1 MRETRDDEA
10 RFVVVVGPRC
20 ARMAR
25 PDLSGCSVMIAQIRR
40 NLGTSRL
47 AAYTLAAVAT
57 AAAILSMAGCQ
68 KPAAVVEPPPPI
80 VGVIESRRMSVPVM
94 VTPNGTTRALEDVT
108 IRARVRGF
116 LNERHFAEGS
126 LVKKGQLLLVIDEE
140 PYKIALQAA
149 RAKMAEAE
157 ASLEKSEQSKGRE
170 VAAAQVELSRA
181 QLALG
186 QVQEHRSQTLLAR
199 KAGSAEDLDKAG
211 ADRRRWEAQV
221 EADLANHDQSRADYA
236 VGIATAKA
244 QVSAAKAAVREAEL
258 NLGYCRMEAPIDGQI
273 GQAKV
278 KVGNLVGPDPSGGG
292 SFSDLATIQQLDPM
306 GVDIRISSRD
316 LDRTRRL
323 IRQGL
328 AVRLSRPGSAGEREH
343 PQEGT
348 CDFIDNTIDETTSTF
363 LAKARMPNPAG
374 TLLPGEYVK
383 LRMVVDRLADAVVV
397 PSTAVSETDS
407 GPVVHIVDAKG
418 KVAVQRVEAAQI
430 FEGMRVITKG
440 LDSGV
445 PVIVEGLQAV
455 RPGVV
460 VKTEPAIL
468 PRSVGEGQK
477 VTATRAGGDPG
488 AMVAAPPRS

>member
-1 MRETRDDEA
+1 M
-10 RFVVVVGPRC
+10 
-20 ARMAR
+20 
-25 PDLSGCSVMIAQIRR
+25 SNQIEHTTVK
-40 NLGTSRL
+40 GRL
-47 AAYTLAAVAT
+47 AAYALAAVA
-57 AAAILSMAGCQ
+57 AAAAALSMTGCQ
-68 KPAAVVEPPPPI
+68 KPAAVVESPPPI
-80 VGVIESRRMSVPVM
+80 VGVVDSKRMSVPVM

-140 PYKIALQAA
+140 PYKIALQSA

-186 QVQEHRSQTLLAR
+186 QVQEHRSQSLLAR

-221 EADLANHDQSRADYA
+221 EADLANHEQSKADYA

-278 KVGNLVGPDPSGGG
+278 KVGNLVGPDASGGG
-292 SFSDLATIQQLDPM
+292 AFSDLATIQQLDPM
-306 GVDIRISSRD
+306 GVDISSRD

-323 IRQGL
+323 IREGL

-363 LAKARMPNPAG
+363 LAKARMPNPNG

-383 LRMVVDRLADAVVV
+383 MRMVVDRLADAVVV
-397 PSTAVSETDS
+397 PSAAVSETDS
-407 GPVVHIVDAKG
+407 GPVVYIVDTKG
-418 KVAVQRVEAAQI
+418 KVAVQQVEAAQI

-445 PVIVEGLQAV
+445 PVIVEGMQGV

-460 VKTEPAIL
+460 VKAEPAVL
-468 PRSVGEGQK
+468 PRTVSEGSK

-488 AMVAAPPRS
+488 AMVSSPPKS